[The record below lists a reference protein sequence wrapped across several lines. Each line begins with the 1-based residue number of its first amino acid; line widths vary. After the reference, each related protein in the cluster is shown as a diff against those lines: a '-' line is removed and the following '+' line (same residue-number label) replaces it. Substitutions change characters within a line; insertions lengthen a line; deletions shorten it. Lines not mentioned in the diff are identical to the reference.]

1 MPNLNRILAKFC
13 LLVCAS
19 LILGGCFGRST
30 KIQAPAPFSY
40 PQVDYTLTVG
50 EPIDIPAPP
59 VLGAAI
65 DSWSVEP
72 ELPAGLEFDSTN
84 GSISGIPTEACPRH
98 FFAITATNFGGS

>member
-1 MPNLNRILAKFC
+1 MPNSSRILAKFC
-13 LLVCAS
+13 LLVCAT

-72 ELPAGLEFDSTN
+72 ELPAGLEFDPSN
-84 GSISGIPTEACPRH
+84 GSICLLYTSDAADE
-98 FFAITATNFGGS
+98 